1 MKQYLFALALVV
13 GFSTAAQTANYSS
26 SLELSGG
33 IAQDGFAANGGYNYY
48 LNRYNY
54 IQGAVYLSFANIKQ
68 EGFEIPYNNFT
79 LNVGYFRR
87 IYSSLDRKFSAAVG
101 LGPVIGFEV
110 VNDGNSELSGGAIVN
125 NSSEFLYGA
134 FAGAELDLYLSES
147 FSLLGKVNQY
157 YHPSSDLGE
166 FALYAGVGLRYILF

>member
-1 MKQYLFALALVV
+1 MKRYVFVLILTAGFAA
-13 GFSTAAQTANYSS
+13 TAQTANYSS

-33 IAQDGFAANGGYNYY
+33 IAQDGFAASAGYNYY

-54 IQGAVYLSFANIKQ
+54 IQGAVYLSFGNIKQ
-68 EGFEIPYNNFT
+68 DGFEIPYNNFT
-79 LNVGYFRR
+79 LNVGYFIR
-87 IYSSLDRKFSAAVG
+87 IYNSLDRKFSAAIG
-101 LGPVIGFEV
+101 LGPVIGLEV
-110 VNDGNSELSGGAIVN
+110 VNNGNNELEGGAIVD
-125 NSSEFLYGA
+125 NSSEFLYGG